1 MSTEVKEKDLQEVK
15 SFFDGYATDFDSI
28 YGHTDNRGFMDK
40 ISDKLFRQSMYL
52 RYQECLKNTAQKEIN
67 SILDIG
73 CGSGHYC
80 DAYLNQ
86 GKRVTGLDIADGM
99 LKIATKKTEK
109 YIKEGKADYILAD
122 YLSHNFTSK
131 FDSACL
137 MGFFD
142 YIKEPVKIFQK
153 LEKDVS
159 KEIYMS
165 FPKKGGFLA
174 WQRKIRY
181 NMRNCPLYF
190 YSKEDLMEI
199 LKKVNWENKA
209 EIIDLGRDYFVKVKL
224 T

>member
-1 MSTEVKEKDLQEVK
+1 MSTVEKESELQEVK

-28 YGHTDNRGFMDK
+28 YGHTNNRGLIDK

-52 RYQECLKNTAQKEIN
+52 RYQECLKNTAQKQVT

-80 DAYLNQ
+80 EAYLNQ
-86 GKRVTGLDIADGM
+86 GKIVTGLDIAEGM
-99 LKIATKKTEK
+99 LKIARQKTDK
-109 YIKEGKADYILAD
+109 YIKEGKANYILAD
-122 YLSHNFTSK
+122 YLSHTFTSK
-131 FDSACL
+131 FDVACL

-142 YIKEPVKIFQK
+142 YIRDPEAIFLK

-181 NMRNCPLYF
+181 NMKNCPLYF
-190 YSKEDLMEI
+190 YTKEDLIAI
-199 LKKVNWENKA
+199 LKRVKWEGKA

-224 T
+224 A

>member
-1 MSTEVKEKDLQEVK
+1 MSTNVKETELQDVK

-28 YGHTDNRGFMDK
+28 YGHTSNRGMMDK

-52 RYQECLKNTAQKEIN
+52 RYQESLKNTAKAEIG
-67 SILDIG
+67 SVLDIG

-80 DAYLNQ
+80 EAFLNQ
-86 GKRVTGLDIADGM
+86 GKNVTGLDIADGM
-99 LKIATKKTEK
+99 LKIAKQKTDK
-109 YIKEGKADYILAD
+109 YIKEGKAQYILAD
-122 YLSHNFTSK
+122 YLSHSFSSK
-131 FDSACL
+131 FDAACL

-142 YIKEPVKIFQK
+142 YIREPEQIFLK

-181 NMRNCPLYF
+181 NMRNCPLYL
-190 YSKEDLMEI
+190 YSKEDLMTL
-199 LKKVNWENKA
+199 LKKVKWENKS

-224 T
+224 A